1 MSTVTRRTSA
11 LAGLVIAPL
20 WIGVTALL
28 TWLEWDY
35 LRSVGWG
42 PTTAN
47 EVPYPSVLLRGDF
60 GLVQSANFVVT
71 GVLVAVFALGLRRE
85 FPRRISGWVAT
96 VGFAIFSLGTIMN
109 AGTTDLGDEP
119 ATLSGTVHVIGF
131 GLVLFGA
138 LLAYPASG
146 LALRGNPAWRRLA
159 AARLVAGPPRRR
171 RVHQPR
177 AAGRPR
183 VLRVRRARLGLVRAD
198 GRSPAG
204 RRPGRRRAT
213 RVGAVAERRR
223 ARPALTQRR
232 RPSRPRDMTGS
243 RR

>member
-11 LAGLVIAPL
+11 LAGIAIAPL
-20 WIGVTALL
+20 WLGVTALL

-35 LRSVGWG
+35 IRSVGWG

-47 EVPYPSVLLRGDF
+47 EVPYPSVLLRGDY

-85 FPRRISGWVAT
+85 FTRRISGWVAT

-119 ATLSGTVHVIGF
+119 ATLSGTIHVIGF

-138 LLAYPASG
+138 LLAYPATG
-146 LALRGNPAWRRLA
+146 LALRGNPAWRGWRLLGWWPVLLVAVAFTNLGLPGDLGFCVFVALVWIWYALMSGRLLAVDRAGTVRPESAPLPNA
-159 AARLVAGPPRRR
+159 AAP
-171 RVHQPR
+171 
-177 AAGRPR
+177 
-183 VLRVRRARLGLVRAD
+183 GL
-198 GRSPAG
+198 
-204 RRPGRRRAT
+204 
-213 RVGAVAERRR
+213 
-223 ARPALTQRR
+223 L
-232 RPSRPRDMTGS
+232 
-243 RR
+243 